1 MGMRVIRGTMVS
13 DGTSDQMLFPIL
25 QWLFHENGMPAVEL
39 TRPNLG
45 ALRHPPVGLLNRVR
59 AAVLQNPCDLVL
71 VHRDAESQTYSER
84 ADEIARDLFEF
95 GAETP
100 HIRIVP
106 VRMSE
111 AWLLIDEDAIRRV
124 AQRPNGRIPLSMPQL
139 SQLESLPNPKAKLL
153 DLLVT
158 ASETSGRRLDQFKKE
173 ARSRIH
179 QLAEFI
185 PDYSP
190 LRNLHA
196 FRSFEAEFTNVV
208 GELG

>member
-1 MGMRVIRGTMVS
+1 MKVIRGTMVS
-13 DGTSDQMLFPIL
+13 DGTSDQMLFPIIH
-25 QWLFHENGMPAVEL
+25 WLFHENGMPAVEL

-45 ALRHPPVGLLNRVR
+45 ALRYPPVRLIDRVR
-59 AAVLQNPCDLVL
+59 TAILQNPCDLVL

-84 ADEIARDLFEF
+84 AEEIASDLREL

-100 HIRIVP
+100 RVRIIP

-124 AQRPNGRIPLSMPQL
+124 AQRPNGRAPLSMPQL
-139 SQLESLPNPKAKLL
+139 SQLEGLPNPKAKLL

-190 LRNLHA
+190 LRKLPA
-196 FRSFEAEFTNVV
+196 FRSFEAEFTHVV
-208 GELG
+208 GELS